1 MIPVLFAKGATD
13 FSSNGLGKLTDTVSA
28 KVRQER
34 NGKLEL
40 TIKYPAGGVHFDEI
54 GHSCVVTAPPEDGK
68 DPEPFRIYSI
78 SKPIDGM
85 CTIKAEHISYQ
96 LSYIPVTPFGPVSS
110 IAQAMIGLKA
120 NAAEACPFEFW
131 TDKQS
136 AGSFEVTEPK
146 SIRSCLGGTQGSIL
160 DAFGGG
166 EYEFTGYT
174 VKLYQ
179 HRGHDNGVVI
189 RYGKNLTSLEQEE
202 EIDATITGV
211 YPFWKGRTEVEGVE
225 TDIMVTLTEK
235 VLHSENAA
243 NFPYQR
249 TVSLDCS
256 QHFQTQPTE
265 AQLRAYAQAYIEEE
279 GVGVPKVSW
288 KISFVPLW
296 QSEEYKE
303 IANLERVRLCDTVT
317 VRFSALGVD
326 ATAKVIATDYDVLH
340 ERYDS
345 IELGDAR
352 KTFAGTVKTELQA
365 VEKTAKQN
373 VQTAESRLREAI
385 ETNTETITGGLGGH
399 VVLKL
404 DSEGKPEEILIMDTD
419 DIQTAVNVWRF
430 NLGGLGHSHS
440 GYDGPFND
448 VALTMDG
455 KINAS
460 LITTGTLVATL
471 IKAGVLSDEAGKN
484 YWNMETGDFRLSPG
498 TSVGNASQSRTM
510 QNIIDGVDAT
520 ITDVDVEFAQNQS
533 NTQAPTSGW
542 STSAPTWREGW
553 YIWQRTK
560 TTTAAGADYSQPTCI
575 SGREGV
581 DGTDGHDGAPGADG
595 HDGAPGADGVGVDS
609 VEIKYGMSDGAT
621 TQPAAWYDL
630 LTPEKGKWLWIRTVT
645 TYTDNSEKTTYSK
658 SYTGT
663 DGEDGRS
670 VSIQSASKTGDTTTV
685 VIIDSDGSTKTL
697 TIKDGQDGTDG
708 SPGAYGY
715 VHIAWA
721 TSADGSQGF
730 STTVSAGKTYLGS
743 YTDNEATDS
752 TDYRSYSWAKIK
764 GENGADGTD
773 GDDGIGVSAIV
784 EQYYLSTSNSSQ
796 TGGSWSADQPVWSSG
811 KYIWTRSHITWT
823 DGTETN
829 TSPVLAKAINGA
841 NQSAKD
847 AGDAVTTLNNNLTQ
861 QEIFNRLTNNGE
873 QQGIYMQNGKL
884 YLNFAYAVGQLLK
897 LGGANNANGTLEVYN
912 ASNVKIGK
920 WDKDG
925 IEASGDFTMTNGTR
939 FANMAYITHRAVS
952 WKNTGWEAGTKNTYG
967 LKIGTTLGTSEY
979 DLLIDEN
986 DYMSALEFKRVS
998 FFYGTSGGKNVQW
1011 NYNVGGG
1018 DTHGVIEEV
1027 DYTNN
1032 ETDYINFYRWGKGRT
1047 FMGLTPGSSGDES
1060 ADRYAFGFGISG
1072 MFFSHNT
1079 KMFSAE
1085 TCMFFLT
1092 DSKFAIRLNDQASA
1106 NAFQYDG
1113 AIVKAAGKQLAFV
1126 SSSSRR
1132 YKHDIMPIRDKELD
1146 PHKLLELEV
1155 VQFTWNEDHPLQYAD
1170 MFGKTVPGLIAED
1183 VAEIYPAAAI
1193 ADPETGEVESWD
1205 ERRIIP
1211 GMLALIQEQAKK
1223 IEELEKR
1230 VAALERWQ

>member
-1 MIPVLFAKGATD
+1 MIPVLFDKGTTD
-13 FSSNGLGKLTDTVSA
+13 FTSNGLGKLADTASA

-40 TIKYPAGGVHFDEI
+40 TLKYPAGGAHFDEI
-54 GHSCVVTAPPEDGK
+54 GHSCVITAVPEDGK
-68 DPEPFRIYSI
+68 DPEPFRIYYI

-96 LSYIPVTPFGPVSS
+96 LSHIPVTPFGPVSS

-120 NAAEACPFEFW
+120 NAAESCPFEFW

-136 AGSFEVTEPK
+136 TGSFEVTEPK

-166 EYEFTGYT
+166 EYEFTGYN

-179 HRGHDNGVVI
+179 HRGSNNGVVI
-189 RYGKNLTSLEQEE
+189 RYGKNLTDLEQEE
-202 EIDATITGV
+202 EIDKTITGV
-211 YPFWKGRTEVEGVE
+211 YPFWAGRAEVEGVE
-225 TDIMVTLTEK
+225 TDVMITLPEK

-243 NFPYQR
+243 NFPFQR
-249 TVSLDCS
+249 TAALDCS

-265 AQLRAYAQAYIEEE
+265 AQLRAYAQSYIEEE
-279 GVGVPKVSW
+279 GIGIPEVSW

-326 ATAKVIATDYDVLH
+326 ATAKVVATDYDVLH

-345 IELGDAR
+345 IELGDTR
-352 KTFAGTVKTELQA
+352 KTFAGTVKTELRA
-365 VEKTAKQN
+365 AEATAKQN
-373 VQTAESRLREAI
+373 VQTAESRLRETI

-399 VVLKL
+399 VILKL
-404 DSEGKPEEILIMDTD
+404 DSDGKPEEILIMDTD

-455 KINAS
+455 KINAD
-460 LITTGTLVATL
+460 LITTGTLIATL

-498 TSVGNASQSRTM
+498 TSVGNSSQSRTM
-510 QNIIDGVDAT
+510 QDIIDGVDAT

-542 STSAPTWREGW
+542 STSAPTWQEGW

-560 TTTAAGADYSQPTCI
+560 TTTAAGTDYSQPTCI

-621 TQPAAWYDL
+621 TQPATWYDL

-663 DGEDGRS
+663 DGEDGKS

-796 TGGSWSADQPVWSSG
+796 TGDSWSTDQPVWSSG

-847 AGDAVTTLNNNLTQ
+847 AGDAVTTLNNSLTQ
-861 QEIFNRLTNNGE
+861 QEIFNRLTNNGTIP
-873 QQGIYMQNGKL
+873 GIYMQNGQMYINASYIL
-884 YLNFAYAVGQLLK
+884 SGILK
-897 LGGANNANGTLEVYN
+897 LGGANNTNGLIEVYDASGTKIGTWDKDGLTASGQLEILKTVSSSEKYAVHGGEFDFRRYLTVEGRSEYYTGIGFAVERLN
-912 ASNVKIGK
+912 ASGEQHSMFGVNRTMDLCWRLPRVSSLAQQAHGNLGTIVARNSNYDYVMNIGLGTTSFCIDYYSYAKPTTEADTASFNDTVFTFRISNDGIYFNNVKIG
-920 WDKDG
+920 G
-925 IEASGDFTMTNGTR
+925 
-939 FANMAYITHRAVS
+939 
-952 WKNTGWEAGTKNTYG
+952 
-967 LKIGTTLGTSEY
+967 
-979 DLLIDEN
+979 
-986 DYMSALEFKRVS
+986 
-998 FFYGTSGGKNVQW
+998 
-1011 NYNVGGG
+1011 
-1018 DTHGVIEEV
+1018 
-1027 DYTNN
+1027 
-1032 ETDYINFYRWGKGRT
+1032 
-1047 FMGLTPGSSGDES
+1047 
-1060 ADRYAFGFGISG
+1060 
-1072 MFFSHNT
+1072 
-1079 KMFSAE
+1079 
-1085 TCMFFLT
+1085 
-1092 DSKFAIRLNDQASA
+1092 
-1106 NAFQYDG
+1106 
-1113 AIVKAAGKQLAFV
+1113 

-1132 YKHDIMPIRDKELD
+1132 YKHNIVPVEDKALD
-1146 PHKLLELEV
+1146 PHKLLDLPV
-1155 VQFTWNEDHPLQYAD
+1155 VQFEWNDDHPLQYED
-1170 MFGKTVPGLIAED
+1170 MRGKTIPGIIAED
-1183 VAEIYPAAAI
+1183 VEEIYPAAAI
-1193 ADPETGEVESWD
+1193 HDADGKVESWD

>member
-1 MIPVLFAKGATD
+1 MIPVLFDKGTTD
-13 FSSNGLGKLTDTVSA
+13 FTSNGLGKLVDTASA

-34 NGKLEL
+34 NGKFEL
-40 TIKYPAGGVHFDEI
+40 TMKYPAGGVHFDEI
-54 GHSCVVTAPPEDGK
+54 RHSCVVTAQPEDGK

-110 IAQAMIGLKA
+110 IAQAMIGLKV
-120 NAAEACPFEFW
+120 NAAETCPFEFW

-166 EYEFTGYT
+166 EYEFVGYT

-179 HRGHDNGVVI
+179 HRGSDNGVAI
-189 RYGKNLTSLEQEE
+189 RYGKNLTALEQEE
-202 EIDATITGV
+202 EIDTTITGV
-211 YPFWKGRTEVEGVE
+211 FPFWAGRAEVDGIE
-225 TDIMVTLTEK
+225 TDVMMTLPEK
-235 VLHSENAA
+235 VLHSENAV
-243 NFPYQR
+243 NFPFQR
-249 TVSLDCS
+249 TAVLDCS
-256 QHFQTQPTE
+256 QHFQAQPTE
-265 AQLRAYAQAYIEEE
+265 EQLRAYAQSYIEEE

-303 IANLERVRLCDTVT
+303 VANLERVRLCDTVT
-317 VRFSALGVD
+317 VKFSALGVE
-326 ATAKVIATDYDVLH
+326 ANAKVIATDYDVLH

-352 KTFAGTVKTELQA
+352 KTFSGTVKTELQA
-365 VEKTAKQN
+365 AEMAAKQN

-404 DSEGKPEEILIMDTD
+404 NNEGKPEEILIMDTD

-455 KINAS
+455 KINAN

-498 TSVGNASQSRTM
+498 ASVGNSSQSRTM
-510 QNIIDGVDAT
+510 QDIIDGVDAT
-520 ITDVDVEFAQNQS
+520 ITDVDVEYAQNQS

-542 STSAPTWREGW
+542 STSAPTWQEGW

-560 TTTAAGADYSQPTCI
+560 ITTAAGTDYSQPTCI

-581 DGTDGHDGAPGADG
+581 DGSDGHDGAPGADG

-609 VEIKYGMSDGAT
+609 VEIKYGTSDSGT
-621 TQPAAWYDL
+621 TQPAAWYDAII
-630 LTPEKGKWLWIRTVT
+630 PEKGKWLWIRTVT
-645 TYTDNSEKTTYSK
+645 TYTDNSEKTIYSK

-730 STTVSAGKTYLGS
+730 STTVSVGKTYLGS

-773 GDDGIGVSAIV
+773 GDDGIGVSAIT

-796 TGGSWSADQPVWSSG
+796 TGGSWGTDQPVWSSG

-847 AGDAVTTLNNNLTQ
+847 AGDAVTTLNNSLTQ

-897 LGGANNANGTLEVYN
+897 LGGTDNANGTLEVYN
-912 ASNVKIGK
+912 ANNVKIGK

-925 IEASGDFTMTNGTR
+925 LEASGDFEMNNTFCT
-939 FANMAYITHRAVS
+939 AKLKYVEHDEAVYKGS
-952 WKNTGWEAGTKNTYG
+952 STGWAIETARTYG
-967 LKIGTTLGTSEY
+967 LEVKGINTEWCYDILVNTHTSIGMAY
-979 DLLIDEN
+979 
-986 DYMSALEFKRVS
+986 EFKRVAEY
-998 FFYGTSGGKNVQW
+998 YGSSQYNYSGLSGSTN
-1011 NYNVGGG
+1011 GM
-1018 DTHGVIEEV
+1018 IEEV
-1027 DYTNN
+1027 NTSG
-1032 ETDYINFYRWGKGRT
+1032 TTTFVHFYKYGKGCA
-1047 FMGLTPGSSGDES
+1047 FFGMPYSGGSDSYSFGYGINGLFFDFSTGSFSR
-1060 ADRYAFGFGISG
+1060 AAFRF
-1072 MFFSHNT
+1072 T
-1079 KMFSAE
+1079 KTE
-1085 TCMFFLT
+1085 FLVSINGQS
-1092 DSKFAIRLNDQASA
+1092 DS
-1106 NAFQYDG
+1106 NAFKYDG
-1113 AIVKAAGKQLAFV
+1113 AVVKAAGKQLAFA

-1223 IEELEKR
+1223 IEELKKR